1 MVFQTEDC
9 RIFRKQGIV
18 MEDERNKIWDY
29 LYNVGMPRSVEDIA
43 QSLEMESTVVTAV
56 VDHEWFTTEGAIVSI
71 A

>member
-1 MVFQTEDC
+1 
-9 RIFRKQGIV
+9 

-29 LYNVGMPRSVEDIA
+29 LFKVGMPRSVEDIA

-56 VDHEWFTTEGAIVSI
+56 VDHEWFRLDGTIVSI

>member
-1 MVFQTEDC
+1 MGGGV
-9 RIFRKQGIV
+9 
-18 MEDERNKIWDY
+18 
-29 LYNVGMPRSVEDIA
+29 PRSVEDIA

>member
-1 MVFQTEDC
+1 
-9 RIFRKQGIV
+9 

-43 QSLEMESTVVTAV
+43 QSLEIELTVVTAV